1 MDMLQKIYTVSTF
14 YQYARRLERAGLDES
29 SIAEIICGCK
39 DLAVLESLYELSLGI
54 REMFLSKLANA
65 LSMAGKAEDDIGY
78 VLKLSPSTVNM
89 FLHRDIAHS
98 CEVVETFYEYG
109 RRILKFDTYDHNIE
123 KFGDV
128 LDEAVNSTKRIKE
141 YVVKE
146 GLEGDLQ

>member
-14 YQYARRLERAGLDES
+14 CQYARRLERVGLDES
-29 SIAEIICGCK
+29 SIAEICGCK
-39 DLAVLESLYELSLGI
+39 NPAILESLYELSLGI

-78 VLKLSPSTVNM
+78 VLKLFPSTVNM

-141 YVVKE
+141 YVVKK
-146 GLEGDLQ
+146 GLGGDLQ